1 MNTRPLLV
9 SAGVAAL
16 IIAGYAWYV
25 RDLPVYASADAPLA
39 APIDS
44 VCLDSVLARR
54 YGHADAPPIARSGTK
69 TRSAVRWLHYGH
81 AIFRLTYSDSGFA
94 TLSSAK
100 PIDSGFVAALLP
112 SRTVMDS
119 VGRQLGAEVLAAR
132 DACGGRARPGLPE
145 LTIGR

>member
-54 YGHADAPPIARSGTK
+54 
-69 TRSAVRWLHYGH
+69 YGH

>member
-1 MNTRPLLV
+1 MNTRLLLV

-44 VCLDSVLARR
+44 VC
-54 YGHADAPPIARSGTK
+54 
-69 TRSAVRWLHYGH
+69 
-81 AIFRLTYSDSGFA
+81 A

>member
-1 MNTRPLLV
+1 MNTRVLLV
-9 SAGVAAL
+9 CAGVAAL
-16 IIAGYAWYV
+16 IVAGYAWYV

-54 YGHADAPPIARSGTK
+54 FGHADAPPIARSGTK
-69 TRSAVRWLHYGH
+69 TRSAVRWLHYGR
-81 AIFRLTYSDSGFA
+81 AIFRQTYSDSGFG
-94 TLSSAK
+94 TLSAAK
-100 PIDSGFVAALLP
+100 PVDTGLVAALLP
-112 SRTVMDS
+112 SRPLLDS
-119 VGRQLGAEVLAAR
+119 VGHQLGAAVLAAR

>member
-1 MNTRPLLV
+1 MNTRLLLV

-16 IIAGYAWYV
+16 VIAGYAWYV
-25 RDLPVYASADAPLA
+25 RDLPVYASADAP
-39 APIDS
+39 
-44 VCLDSVLARR
+44 
-54 YGHADAPPIARSGTK
+54 PIARSRTK
-69 TRSAVRWLHYGH
+69 TRSAVRWLHYGR

-119 VGRQLGAEVLAAR
+119 VGRQLGEDVLAAR
-132 DACGGRARPGLPE
+132 EACGGRARPGLPE